1 MVLSSSTPGGLSES
15 EPKSL
20 SILLNEAGESRTFKP
35 LEGSHTGAACA
46 EAPWLCCLMDAD
58 ASRLVSLRGPA
69 SNTACDAAPALLF
82 DDRVVAVALGA

>member
-46 EAPWLCCLMDAD
+46 EGPCCLMGAD
-58 ASRLVSLRGPA
+58 ASKLVSLRSPA
-69 SNTACDAAPALLF
+69 SNLACDAAPA
-82 DDRVVAVALGA
+82 